1 MVAYSLLVY
10 LSKRLTSYSNHHNF
24 KEYFMQNTIF
34 STASDS
40 FLVSHI
46 LHAGP
51 VGELSQQT
59 RKSENTHYF
68 KLTTTRGAAY
78 CHFRSEE
85 AARRSR
91 GVLGAML
98 GTVKPHLFR
107 SKGDSIDIA
116 SIVSFGR
123 IVTFKNDSET
133 DVYGFP
139 VVVASVADKSA
150 AVWLRFQTEESAQ
163 NVRKALYAALMSFY
177 NNPDIVSLPGEVPEN
192 NAVQAEVAYADV

>member
-1 MVAYSLLVY
+1 
-10 LSKRLTSYSNHHNF
+10 
-24 KEYFMQNTIF
+24 MQNTIF

-40 FLVSHI
+40 FLVAHI

-51 VGELSQQT
+51 VAELTPQN

-68 KLTTTRGAAY
+68 KLTTSRGAAY
-78 CHFRSEE
+78 CHFKSEE

-123 IVTFKNDSET
+123 VISLKHDSESE
-133 DVYGFP
+133 VYGFP
-139 VVVASVADKSA
+139 VVVASVADKNA
-150 AVWLRFQTEESAQ
+150 TIWLTFQTEESTQ
-163 NVRKALYAALMSFY
+163 NVRKALYASVMSYY
-177 NNPDIVSLPGEVPEN
+177 NNQEIVTLSNEVAESSN
-192 NAVQAEVAYADV
+192 IQAEVAYADA

>member
-1 MVAYSLLVY
+1 
-10 LSKRLTSYSNHHNF
+10 
-24 KEYFMQNTIF
+24 MQNTIF

-40 FLVSHI
+40 FLVAHI

-51 VGELSQQT
+51 VAELAPQN

-68 KLTTTRGAAY
+68 KVTTTRGAAY
-78 CHFRSEE
+78 CHFKSED

-123 IVTFKNDSET
+123 AIPLKNDSESE
-133 DVYGFP
+133 VYGFP
-139 VVVASVADKSA
+139 VVVASVADKNA
-150 AVWLRFQTEESAQ
+150 TVWLTFQTEDSAQ
-163 NVRKALYAALMSFY
+163 NVRKALYAAIMSFY
-177 NNPDIVSLPGEVPEN
+177 NNPETVTLPNEVTESSN
-192 NAVQAEVAYADV
+192 SNVQVEVAYADA